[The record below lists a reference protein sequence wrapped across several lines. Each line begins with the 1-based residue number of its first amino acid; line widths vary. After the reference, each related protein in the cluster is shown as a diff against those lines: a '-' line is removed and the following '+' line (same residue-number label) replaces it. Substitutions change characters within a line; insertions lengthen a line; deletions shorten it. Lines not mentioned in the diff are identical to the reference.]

1 MVAVALR
8 LFLVSALCSGALLA
22 SRSLSAPGA
31 RAQTVEVNRYGTWT
45 LDRLGYSSTTIRPPS
60 APNTRRG
67 SAVARADFAYSLPEG
82 AAQGPE
88 DWYRVRLHAF
98 ATIDRSSGSGFGY
111 LTAYANGS
119 AVVQVEL
126 ETSRHG
132 GRVVTHWT
140 TVGLVEGPRS
150 ITTKGPRIEVDYT
163 NYIPYAGVD
172 GGVNQLSVIVEQA
185 RSTRIR
191 SVTVASGTA
200 VIFTPLSP
208 ANAVVDLRARSDRVR
223 AGEPFD
229 VAFRIQNT
237 GESPLR
243 FATVGLD
250 PLPQGVV
257 ALDGRTRWL
266 GTIPGRAGV
275 SGSFRLRAES
285 EGLLQLGVSAVT
297 SANLG
302 GDGLVVS
309 VEGRARHGPWLAV
322 ALIAGG
328 FAILLALAV
337 LLGARRRRQIRPGQS
352 P

>member
-1 MVAVALR
+1 
-8 LFLVSALCSGALLA
+8 
-22 SRSLSAPGA
+22 
-31 RAQTVEVNRYGTWT
+31 
-45 LDRLGYSSTTIRPPS
+45 
-60 APNTRRG
+60 
-67 SAVARADFAYSLPEG
+67 
-82 AAQGPE
+82 
-88 DWYRVRLHAF
+88 
-98 ATIDRSSGSGFGY
+98 
-111 LTAYANGS
+111 
-119 AVVQVEL
+119 
-126 ETSRHG
+126 
-132 GRVVTHWT
+132 
-140 TVGLVEGPRS
+140 
-150 ITTKGPRIEVDYT
+150 
-163 NYIPYAGVD
+163 
-172 GGVNQLSVIVEQA
+172 VNQLSVIVEQA

-191 SVTVASGTA
+191 SVTVASDTA

-208 ANAVVDLRARSDRVR
+208 ANAIVDLRARSDRVR